1 MDHNTTAL
9 YETLGISK
17 SATPEEI
24 KKAYRRLALRYHPD
38 KNPDSAEQFKN
49 ISHAYEV
56 LSDEKKRK
64 VYDRYGELGLNMMGT
79 VASPLFDPEIESML
93 CTLFMTLASAF
104 ALLII
109 FFVFLSLRVDNM
121 VLWKWSV
128 VWIPLWICD
137 AIVILSFLTHFVQSF
152 RDDDDEKY
160 DEDDEE
166 TDMRYE
172 DETEEQRTNR
182 RAARRRQ
189 RRRLS
194 QVRISLSLI
203 YVVLILLF
211 QIFIVIRLDQL
222 VMWSAA
228 MIFIPYFILEGLNF
242 LFTAVDFF
250 INLKIMQMAAEQ
262 HKVGLRLTLQLL
274 FEGFWWFA
282 IRLVQGILIVLR
294 IDHVV
299 NCSWGIIFIPL
310 YLIFVKYA
318 IQLLFAYRRFQL
330 IPQQEMAQQGK
341 LTVKLGFIALTI
353 VGVLFYSLVGL
364 IARRLDGYEYI
375 RMSNVLIPIFIVLSI
390 VFCCTGCCLP
400 CILMV
405 SSVGDLGDEA
415 DGRLIDPNR
424 RITQYAETTPLQS
437 QSEMTEA

>member
-109 FFVFLSLRVDNM
+109 FFVFLSIRVDNM
-121 VLWKWSV
+121 VQWKWSV
-128 VWIPLWICD
+128 VWIPLWICS
-137 AIVILSFLTHFVQSF
+137 AIVILSFITHLVRSF
-152 RDDDDEKY
+152 RDDDDDKY
-160 DEDDEE
+160 DDDEE
-166 TDMRYE
+166 MDMGHE
-172 DETEEQRTNR
+172 DETDEQRANR
-182 RAARRRQ
+182 RTARRRQ
-189 RRRLS
+189 RRHLS
-194 QVRISLSLI
+194 QARSSLSLI
-203 YVVLILLF
+203 YVFLMLLF
-211 QIFIVIRLDQL
+211 QIFIVIRLDNM
-222 VMWSAA
+222 VTWSAA
-228 MIFIPYFILEGLNF
+228 VVFVPYFLLEGFNF
-242 LFTAVDFF
+242 VFTVVDFA
-250 INLKIMQMAAEQ
+250 INLKVLQMASEN
-262 HKVGLRLTLQLL
+262 HKVGIRLTLQLA
-274 FEGFWWFA
+274 FESFWWFI
-282 IRLVQGILIVLR
+282 IRLIQGILIVVR
-294 IDHVV
+294 IDQMII
-299 NCSWGIIFIPL
+299 CSWGVVFIPL

-318 IQLLFAYRRFQL
+318 LQLVFAYRRFQR

-341 LTVKLGFIALTI
+341 LTVKLGFVALVVAGI
-353 VGVLFYSLVGL
+353 LFYSLVGL

-375 RMSNVLIPIFIVLSI
+375 KMSNVLIPIFIVLSI
-390 VFCCTGCCLP
+390 VLCCTGCCLP
-400 CILMV
+400 CILMM
-405 SSVGDLGDEA
+405 SSVGDMSDET
-415 DGRLIDPNR
+415 DGQLIDANK

-437 QSEMTEA
+437 PSEMTEA

>member
-1 MDHNTTAL
+1 M
-9 YETLGISK
+9 
-17 SATPEEI
+17 
-24 KKAYRRLALRYHPD
+24 
-38 KNPDSAEQFKN
+38 
-49 ISHAYEV
+49 

-137 AIVILSFLTHFVQSF
+137 AIVILSFSTHFVQSF

-166 TDMRYE
+166 ADMEYE
-172 DETEEQRTNR
+172 NETEEQRTNR

-194 QVRISLSLI
+194 QVRISLSLV
-203 YVVLILLF
+203 YVILILLF
-211 QIFIVIRLDQL
+211 QVFIVIQLDQL

-250 INLKIMQMAAEQ
+250 INLKIMQMAAEH
-262 HKVGLRLTLQLL
+262 HKVGVRLTLQLL

-282 IRLVQGILIVLR
+282 IRLTQGILIVLR

-299 NCSWGIIFIPL
+299 TCSWGIIFIPL

-318 IQLLFAYRRFQL
+318 IQLLLAYRRFQL

-353 VGVLFYSLVGL
+353 VGVLLYSLVGL

-375 RMSNVLIPIFIVLSI
+375 KMSNVLIPIFIVLVSATLCRQ
-390 VFCCTGCCLP
+390 CCNT
-400 CILMV
+400 MN
-405 SSVGDLGDEA
+405 DF
-415 DGRLIDPNR
+415 
-424 RITQYAETTPLQS
+424 Y
-437 QSEMTEA
+437 